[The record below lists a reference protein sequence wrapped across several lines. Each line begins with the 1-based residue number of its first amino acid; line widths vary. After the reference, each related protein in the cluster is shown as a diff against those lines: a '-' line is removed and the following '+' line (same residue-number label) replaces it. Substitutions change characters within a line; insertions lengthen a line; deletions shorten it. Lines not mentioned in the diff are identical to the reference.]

1 MPQDDMLRR
10 LNSSLMTNLFRT
22 HGLVVRRAKGV
33 YVEDVDGK
41 RYMDFMTVITTAYL
55 GHNPDYLVEAIK
67 SAAENI
73 IAGGSYVYYSE
84 YLLRAVERL
93 LSLFPKELNRVAF
106 KPGGGEAVELA
117 LKIARKYTKRQEIL
131 VTMGSYHGRTT
142 GSLTFHGS
150 RRREFGP
157 LPPGFTYVPYPYCY
171 RCPVRAHDCEECSES
186 LLQLIENYL
195 KFSGNRDYAGM
206 IIEPIQ
212 GVGGIVYPPDPF
224 FPKLAALLR
233 ENGSLLI
240 FDEIQTGMGRTGTT
254 WRFEALDVVPD
265 VVVVAKG
272 MTGGLPLAAVVTREE
287 LAGAMEPGDEHSTYA
302 APPLVMAAAEATLS
316 HFAENRESI
325 LRNVRET
332 GEYAMRLLEELKG
345 RRKLIGDVRGKGLM
359 IGIELVKDRETKR
372 PAREETAQLCFDKA
386 LRRGLLL
393 ATSGWY
399 GNVVRFAPPLTVS
412 KEEIERAVG
421 IIDESLKEIEGS

>member
-1 MPQDDMLRR
+1 MQEDMLRR
-10 LNSSLMTNLFRT
+10 LDSSLMTNLFKT
-22 HGLVVRRAKGV
+22 HRIVVKRAKGI

-67 SAAENI
+67 GAAESL

-84 YLLRAVERL
+84 YLLRASEKL

-117 LKIARKYTKRQEIL
+117 LKLARKFTKRQEVL
-131 VTMGSYHGRTT
+131 VTMGSYHGRTS

-150 RRREFGP
+150 RRKEFGP
-157 LPPGFTYVPYPYCY
+157 LIPGMSYIPYPYCY
-171 RCPVRAHDCEECSES
+171 RCPVKADSCESCSDS
-186 LLQLIENYL
+186 ILQLIDYYL
-195 KFSGNRDYAGM
+195 KFSGNRDYAAL

-212 GVGGIVYPPDPF
+212 GVGGIIYPEDSF
-224 FPKLAALLR
+224 FPKLASILR
-233 ENGSLLI
+233 ENNSLLI

-254 WRFEALDVVPD
+254 WRFEALNVVPD
-265 VVVVAKG
+265 IVVVAKG

-287 LAGAMEPGDEHSTYA
+287 IAASMEPGDEHSTYA

-316 HFAENRESI
+316 YFIDNKEAI
-325 LRNVRET
+325 LNNVREV
-332 GEYAMRLLEELKG
+332 GEHALKLLEELKE
-345 RRKLIGDVRGKGLM
+345 RRKLVGDVRGKGLM
-359 IGIELVKDRETKR
+359 LGIELVKDKESKK
-372 PAREETAQLCFDKA
+372 PAREETVQLCFDKA
-386 LRRGLLL
+386 LKRGLLL

-399 GNVVRFAPPLTVS
+399 GNVIRFAPPLTVS
-412 KEEIERAVG
+412 KEEIERAVQ
-421 IIDESLKEIEGS
+421 IIDESLGEIES

>member
-1 MPQDDMLRR
+1 MQEDMLRR
-10 LNSSLMTNLFRT
+10 LDSSLMTNLFKT
-22 HGLVVRRAKGV
+22 HRIVVKRAKGI

-67 SAAENI
+67 GAAESL

-84 YLLRAVERL
+84 YLLRASEKL

-117 LKIARKYTKRQEIL
+117 LKLARKFTKRQEVL
-131 VTMGSYHGRTT
+131 VTMGSYHGRTS

-150 RRREFGP
+150 RRKEFGP
-157 LPPGFTYVPYPYCY
+157 LIPGMSYIPYPYCY
-171 RCPVRAHDCEECSES
+171 RCPVKADSCESCSDS
-186 LLQLIENYL
+186 ILQLIDYYL
-195 KFSGNRDYAGM
+195 KFSGNRDYAAL

-212 GVGGIVYPPDPF
+212 GVGGIIYPEDSF
-224 FPKLAALLR
+224 FPKLASILR
-233 ENGSLLI
+233 ENNSLLI

-254 WRFEALDVVPD
+254 WRFEALNVVPD
-265 VVVVAKG
+265 IVVVAKG

-287 LAGAMEPGDEHSTYA
+287 IAASMEPGDEHSTYA

-316 HFAENRESI
+316 YFIDNKEAI
-325 LRNVRET
+325 LKNVREV
-332 GEYAMRLLEELKG
+332 GEHALKLLEELKE
-345 RRKLIGDVRGKGLM
+345 RRKLVGDVRGKGLM
-359 IGIELVKDRETKR
+359 LGIELVKDKESKK

-386 LRRGLLL
+386 LKKGLLL

-399 GNVVRFAPPLTVS
+399 GNVIRFAPPLTVS
-412 KEEIERAVG
+412 KEEIERAVQ
-421 IIDESLKEIEGS
+421 IIDESLGEIES

>member
-1 MPQDDMLRR
+1 MQEELLRR
-10 LNSSLMTNLFRT
+10 LDSSLMTNLFKT
-22 HGLVVRRAKGV
+22 HRIVVKRAKGI

-67 SAAENI
+67 GAAENI

-84 YLLRAVERL
+84 YLLRASERL

-117 LKIARKYTKRQEIL
+117 LKLARKFTKRQEVL
-131 VTMGSYHGRTT
+131 VTMGSYHGRTSGT
-142 GSLTFHGS
+142 LTFHGS
-150 RRREFGP
+150 RRKEFGP
-157 LPPGFTYVPYPYCY
+157 LIPGMSYVPYPYCY
-171 RCPVRAHDCEECSES
+171 RCPVKADSCENCSDS
-186 LLQLIENYL
+186 ILQLIDYYL
-195 KFSGNRDYAGM
+195 KFSGNRDYAAL

-212 GVGGIVYPPDPF
+212 GVGGIIYPEDSF
-224 FPKLAALLR
+224 FPKLASILR
-233 ENGSLLI
+233 ENNSLLI

-254 WRFEALDVVPD
+254 WRFEALNVVPD
-265 VVVVAKG
+265 IVVVAKG

-287 LAGAMEPGDEHSTYA
+287 IAASMEPGDEHSTYA

-316 HFAENRESI
+316 YFIDNKEAI
-325 LRNVRET
+325 LENVREV
-332 GEYAMRLLEELKG
+332 GEHALKLLEELKE
-345 RRKLIGDVRGKGLM
+345 RRKLVGDVRGKGLM
-359 IGIELVKDRETKR
+359 LGIELVKDKESKK

-399 GNVVRFAPPLTVS
+399 GNVIRFAPPLTVS
-412 KEEIERAVG
+412 KEEVERAVQ
-421 IIDESLKEIEGS
+421 IIDESLKEIEG

>member
-1 MPQDDMLRR
+1 MQQDMLRR
-10 LNSSLMTNLFRT
+10 LDASLMTNLFRT
-22 HGLVVRRAKGV
+22 HRIVVRKAKGV
-33 YVEDVDGK
+33 YVEDVDGN

-67 SAAENI
+67 SAAEDL

-84 YLLRAVERL
+84 HLLNATEKL
-93 LSLFPKELNRVAF
+93 LSLFPGELNRVAF
-106 KPGGGEAVELA
+106 KPGGGEAIELA
-117 LKIARKYTKRQEIL
+117 LKLARKYTRRQEVL
-131 VTMGSYHGRTT
+131 VTIGSYHGRTT

-150 RRREFGP
+150 RRKEFGP
-157 LPPGFTYVPYPYCY
+157 VPPGLAYVPYPYCY
-171 RCPVRAHDCEECSES
+171 RCPVKAESCDECSDS
-186 LLQLIENYL
+186 ILQLIESYL
-195 KFSGNRDYAGM
+195 RFSGNRDYAAM

-212 GVGGIVYPPDPF
+212 GVGGIVYPPDHF

-233 ENGSLLI
+233 ENNSLLI
-240 FDEIQTGMGRTGTT
+240 FDEIQSGMGRTGTT
-254 WRFEALDVVPD
+254 WRFEALDVTPD
-265 VVVVAKG
+265 IVVVAKG

-287 LAGAMEPGDEHSTYA
+287 IAGVMEPGDEHSTYA

-316 HFAENRESI
+316 HFIENRERI

-332 GEYAMRLLEELKG
+332 GDYALKLLEELKG

-359 IGIELVKDRETKR
+359 IGIELVKEGK

-399 GNVVRFAPPLTVS
+399 GNVVRFAPPLIVS
-412 KEEIERAVG
+412 REEIERAVS
-421 IIDESLKEIEGS
+421 IIDESLGEIEGS

>member
-1 MPQDDMLRR
+1 MLRR
-10 LNSSLMTNLFRT
+10 LDSSLMTNLFKT
-22 HGLVVRRAKGV
+22 HRIVVKRAKGI

-67 SAAENI
+67 GAAESL

-84 YLLRAVERL
+84 YLLRASEKL

-117 LKIARKYTKRQEIL
+117 LKLARKFTKRQEVL
-131 VTMGSYHGRTT
+131 VTMGSYHGRTS

-150 RRREFGP
+150 RRKEFGP
-157 LPPGFTYVPYPYCY
+157 LIPGMSYIPYPYCY
-171 RCPVRAHDCEECSES
+171 RCPVKADSCESCSDS
-186 LLQLIENYL
+186 ILQLIDYYL
-195 KFSGNRDYAGM
+195 KFSGNRDYAAL

-212 GVGGIVYPPDPF
+212 GVGGIIYPEDSF
-224 FPKLAALLR
+224 FPKLASILR
-233 ENGSLLI
+233 ENNSLLI

-254 WRFEALDVVPD
+254 WRFEALNVVPD
-265 VVVVAKG
+265 IVVVAKG

-287 LAGAMEPGDEHSTYA
+287 IAASMEPGDEHSTYA

-316 HFAENRESI
+316 YFIDNKEAI
-325 LRNVRET
+325 LNNVREV
-332 GEYAMRLLEELKG
+332 GEHALKLLEELKE
-345 RRKLIGDVRGKGLM
+345 RRKLVGDVRGKGLM
-359 IGIELVKDRETKR
+359 LGIELVKDKESKK
-372 PAREETAQLCFDKA
+372 PAREETVQLCFDKA
-386 LRRGLLL
+386 LKRGLLL

-399 GNVVRFAPPLTVS
+399 GNVIRFAPPLTVS
-412 KEEIERAVG
+412 KEEIERAVQ
-421 IIDESLKEIEGS
+421 IIDESLGEIES